1 MVDEKATFGMY
12 DFVCD
17 FIDVEIL
24 SDVLTGAGQDTI
36 SVQRRT
42 DPANN
47 ISALYAINC
56 AREHDE
62 DDCDEYISIPHTSV

>member
-1 MVDEKATFGMY
+1 MVDEEATFGMY
-12 DFVCD
+12 DLVCD

-42 DPANN
+42 DPPNN
-47 ISALYAINC
+47 VFALFAIKFYQSTRPLRC
-56 AREHDE
+56 QR
-62 DDCDEYISIPHTSV
+62 SMRS

>member
-12 DFVCD
+12 DLVCD

-47 ISALYAINC
+47 ISALFAINC

-62 DDCDEYISIPHTSV
+62 DDYDEYISIPHTSV